1 MSREDIGNY
10 LGLTIESI
18 SRLLSRFKKLGLV
31 HVDKREVEL
40 LEPARL
46 KAMAAGTEQCS
57 PMA

>member
-1 MSREDIGNY
+1 M
-10 LGLTIESI
+10 GLLE
-18 SRLLSRFKKLGLV
+18 
-31 HVDKREVEL
+31 VDKREIVL